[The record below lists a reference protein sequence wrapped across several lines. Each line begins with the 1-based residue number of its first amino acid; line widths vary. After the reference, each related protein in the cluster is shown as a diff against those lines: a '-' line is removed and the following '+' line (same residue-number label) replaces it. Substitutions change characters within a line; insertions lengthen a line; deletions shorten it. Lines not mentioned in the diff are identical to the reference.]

1 MFFSSILNHPT
12 TKMKISNILR
22 RYSDLK
28 QASFGNIPT
37 LTNQHSFKVSQFHK
51 LLKNSY
57 GKSLSKL
64 QVSSYKK
71 ILQKYKKV
79 LLNKFSLINF
89 ICRTCVSTIR
99 TSIMFVSMN
108 SFIRDKIVSIS
119 LKRFIVIECY

>member
-1 MFFSSILNHPT
+1 
-12 TKMKISNILR
+12 MKISNILR

-64 QVSSYKK
+64 QVRSYKK
-71 ILQKYKKV
+71 ILQKQQIIAAPRRLFIDDSYFQNMC
-79 LLNKFSLINF
+79 LNNKEVNYV
-89 ICRTCVSTIR
+89 CEY
-99 TSIMFVSMN
+99 N
-108 SFIRDKIVSIS
+108 
-119 LKRFIVIECY
+119 